1 MGTIIIKSKYECC
14 ISDSNLQESEET
26 EENILE
32 EGIEPLRPI
41 ENIINKVESF
51 KTLPFVD

>member
-32 EGIEPLRPI
+32 EPLHETIEA
-41 ENIINKVESF
+41 F
-51 KTLPFVD
+51 KTLPVLPKIT

>member
-32 EGIEPLRPI
+32 EGIEPLKETI
-41 ENIINKVESF
+41 ETF
-51 KTLPFVD
+51 KTLPVLPVLN

>member
-1 MGTIIIKSKYECC
+1 MGTSIIKSKYECC

-32 EGIEPLRPI
+32 EGIEPLKPI
-41 ENIINKVESF
+41 ENIVSKVESF
-51 KTLPFVD
+51 KTLPFID

>member
-14 ISDSNLQESEET
+14 INDSNLQENEET

-32 EGIEPLRPI
+32 EGIEPLKPI

>member
-32 EGIEPLRPI
+32 EGIEPLKDTI
-41 ENIINKVESF
+41 ETF
-51 KTLPFVD
+51 KTLPVLPVLN